1 MATAQTESGK
11 ASYYPDKW
19 KGRRTSSG
27 QPYHPDS
34 LTAAHR
40 THPFGTYLRVT
51 NTANGKA
58 IIVKVNDRGPFIKG
72 RVVDLSGAAARGI
85 DMIRAGIA
93 SVKVDVVDGPQASL
107 IPPDTLPQRWLFDPL
122 PVRSVSLIE
131 GTISPARNPL
141 PLPAPVLDSNR
152 KNRRRKQG

>member
-58 IIVKVNDRGPFIKG
+58 IIVKVNDRG
-72 RVVDLSGAAARGI
+72 LSSKAVLWISQAQPPV
-85 DMIRAGIA
+85 A
-93 SVKVDVVDGPQASL
+93 S
-107 IPPDTLPQRWLFDPL
+107 T
-122 PVRSVSLIE
+122 
-131 GTISPARNPL
+131 
-141 PLPAPVLDSNR
+141 
-152 KNRRRKQG
+152 